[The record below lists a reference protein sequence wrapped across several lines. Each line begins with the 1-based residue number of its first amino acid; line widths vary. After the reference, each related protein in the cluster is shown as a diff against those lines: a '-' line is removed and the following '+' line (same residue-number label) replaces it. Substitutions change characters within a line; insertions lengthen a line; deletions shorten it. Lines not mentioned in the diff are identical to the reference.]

1 MTVVYKMDTDKIK
14 IISEPSPEK
23 PFVVIYK
30 PSGIP
35 SAPLKADD
43 EENAFS
49 YTARLYPE
57 LLQVSSSPERKAIE
71 HGLLHRIDNVTSG
84 LLLIAATQDFY
95 NSMLIEQQTGRFYKT
110 YKAECEDFLQNTEK
124 LEGFPTITKEIQ
136 TVHNSI
142 LSGNTATIT
151 SFFRNYGKGG
161 TQVRP
166 VTKDSNA
173 AALKKLGKQIEY
185 TTQIK
190 LAEKYGDLISVE
202 CRINSGY
209 RHQVRC
215 HLAWMGFPIVGDK
228 LYNANYQNVGGKDE
242 ALIKFSATKL
252 EFTYNGKVFKF
263 SV

>member
-1 MTVVYKMDTDKIK
+1 METEKIK

-23 PFVVIYK
+23 PFAVIYK
-30 PSGIP
+30 PSGMP

-43 EENAFS
+43 ENNAFS
-49 YTARLYPE
+49 YTASLYPS
-57 LLQVSSSPERKAIE
+57 LLEVCSSPERKTIE
-71 HGLLHRIDNVTSG
+71 YGLLHRIDNVTSG

-95 NSMLIEQQTGRFYKT
+95 NTMLIEQQNGRFYKT
-110 YKAECEDFLQNTEK
+110 YKAECEDFLQNAEK
-124 LEGFPTITKEIQ
+124 LEGFPPVTKDIYSI
-136 TVHNSI
+136 HNS
-142 LSGNTATIT
+142 LVCGDEVAVT

-173 AALKKLGKQIEY
+173 AALKKLGKPVEY

-190 LAEKYGDLISVE
+190 MTEKCGDLISVE

-215 HLAWMGFPIVGDK
+215 HLAWLGFPIVGDS
-228 LYNANYQNVGGKDE
+228 LYNANYQNVDGTDK
-242 ALIKFSATKL
+242 LKIKFSATKL
-252 EFTYNGKVFKF
+252 EFTYKDKDFEF
-263 SV
+263 CI

>member
-1 MTVVYKMDTDKIK
+1 METEKIK
-14 IISEPSPEK
+14 IISEPSSEK
-23 PFVVIYK
+23 PFLVIYK

-35 SAPLKADD
+35 SAPLKSDD

-49 YTARLYPE
+49 YAAKLYPSI
-57 LLQVSSSPERKAIE
+57 LKVSSSQERKAIE

-95 NSMLIEQQTGRFYKT
+95 DSMLIEQKNGRFYKT
-110 YKAECEDFLQNTEK
+110 YKAECEDFLQNTEQ
-124 LEGFPTITKEIQ
+124 LDGFPPVTKEIHSI
-136 TVHNSI
+136 HNS
-142 LSGNTATIT
+142 LVCGDEVSVT

-173 AALKKLGKQIEY
+173 AALKKLGKQVEY

-190 LAEKYGDLISVE
+190 RTEKSGDLISVE
-202 CRINSGY
+202 CKINSGY

-215 HLAWMGFPIVGDK
+215 HLAWLGFPIVGDS
-228 LYNANYQNVGGKDE
+228 LYNAHYQNVSGTDE
-242 ALIKFSATKL
+242 VQIKFSATKL
-252 EFTYNGKVFKF
+252 EFTYNGHFF
-263 SV
+263 QFDQRPDF